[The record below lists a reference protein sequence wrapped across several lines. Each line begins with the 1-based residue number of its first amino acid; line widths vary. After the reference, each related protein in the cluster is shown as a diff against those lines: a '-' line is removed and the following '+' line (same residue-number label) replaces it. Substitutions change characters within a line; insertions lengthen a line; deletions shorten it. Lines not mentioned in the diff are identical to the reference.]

1 MNFGAHHDEEK
12 NLLSS
17 FLKRNEL
24 LRFSKNFEI
33 ESMTKNMS
41 PGKECTR
48 ESGGKWGETRQTGGF
63 RHQVLERH
71 G

>member
-1 MNFGAHHDEEK
+1 MTKRKTFSPRIE
-12 NLLSS
+12 
-17 FLKRNEL
+17 RNEL
-24 LRFSKNFEI
+24 LRFSKNLEI

-41 PGKECTR
+41 PGKECAR

-63 RHQVLERH
+63 RHEVLERH